1 MRNIK
6 IKSRNHRR
14 KILSPKEHIDKIIAN
29 SFKVLEAVYK
39 EQIEPKSDIAGTP
52 HLEHVGSRIIFPKY
66 SKEYRD
72 GETRLSEQELRFIF
86 VEQFNEYCRK
96 NELHWYYSV
105 ETPTENRYLFKEQKK
120 PKRDKGG
127 RSGEFDLTIHDEYFK
142 RIALIEFKALNHN
155 ESCFTKDFLKLR
167 EEGKEI
173 LTYFIMYIKSYK
185 SDTIAQLH
193 DRIFNATDDDNRNY
207 KDPNTN
213 LHCFAL
219 KPPKEKSNTVDIEKL
234 HHEYNQNSNNSKK

>member
-6 IKSRNHRR
+6 IT
-14 KILSPKEHIDKIIAN
+14 KEHIDKIIAN

-39 EQIEPKSDIAGTP
+39 EQFEPKSDIAGTP
-52 HLEHVGSRIIFPKY
+52 HLEHVGSRLIFPKY
-66 SKEYRD
+66 SETYRNA
-72 GETRLSEQELRFIF
+72 EIRLSEQELRFIF
-86 VEQFNEYCRK
+86 VEQFNKYCRE

-120 PKRDKGG
+120 PKRDESG

-142 RIALIEFKALNHN
+142 RIALIEFKALNHA

-173 LTYFIMYIKSYK
+173 LTYFIMYIKSYDSK
-185 SDTIAQLH
+185 TKDNLSAK
-193 DRIFNATDDDNRNY
+193 IFNATDDDKINY

-213 LHCFAL
+213 LYCYAL
-219 KPPKEKSNTVDIEKL
+219 EPPKGELNKVEFN
-234 HHEYNQNSNNSKK
+234 HNSNYSKK

>member
-6 IKSRNHRR
+6 ITNIVEQSQNHME
-14 KILSPKEHIDKIIAN
+14 KILDPKEHIDKIIAN

-39 EQIEPKSDIAGTP
+39 EQLEPKSDIAGTP

-66 SKEYRD
+66 RENYRNA
-72 GETRLSEQELRFIF
+72 ENRLSEQELRFIF

-96 NELHWYYSV
+96 NKLHWYYSV
-105 ETPTENRYLFKEQKK
+105 ETPTENKYLFKEQKK
-120 PKRDKGG
+120 PKRDEGG
-127 RSGEFDLTIHDEYFK
+127 QSGMFDLTIHDECFK
-142 RIALIEFKALNHN
+142 RIALIEFKALNQK

-173 LTYFIMYIKSYK
+173 LTYFIMYIKSYR
-185 SDTIAQLH
+185 SDTIAQLYNK
-193 DRIFNATDDDNRNY
+193 IFNATDDDKINY
-207 KDPNTN
+207 KDTNTN

-219 KPPKEKSNTVDIEKL
+219 KPPKGKPNIVEF
-234 HHEYNQNSNNSKK
+234 NQNSNNYKK

>member
-1 MRNIK
+1 MRNI
-6 IKSRNHRR
+6 
-14 KILSPKEHIDKIIAN
+14 KEHIDKIITN

-39 EQIEPKSDIAGTP
+39 EQFEPKSNIAGTP
-52 HLEHVGSRIIFPKY
+52 HLEHVGSRLIFPKY
-66 SKEYRD
+66 SKTYRNA
-72 GETRLSEQELRFIF
+72 EIRLSEQELRFIF
-86 VEQFNEYCRK
+86 VEQFNEYCRE

-120 PKRDKGG
+120 PKRDEGG

-142 RIALIEFKALNHN
+142 RIALIEFKALNPN

-173 LTYFIMYIKSYK
+173 LTYFIMYIKSYR
-185 SDTIAQLH
+185 SVTIAQLK
-193 DRIFNATDDDNRNY
+193 DKIFNATDDDKINY

-213 LHCFAL
+213 LYCYAL
-219 KPPKEKSNTVDIEKL
+219 EPPKGEPNKVELN
-234 HHEYNQNSNNSKK
+234 HNSNNSKK

>member
-6 IKSRNHRR
+6 ITNIVEQSQNHME
-14 KILSPKEHIDKIIAN
+14 KILDPKEHIDKIIAN

-39 EQIEPKSDIAGTP
+39 EQLEPKSDIAGTP

-66 SKEYRD
+66 RENYRNA
-72 GETRLSEQELRFIF
+72 ENRLSEQELRFIF

-96 NELHWYYSV
+96 NKLHWYYSV
-105 ETPTENRYLFKEQKK
+105 ETPTENKYLFKEQKK
-120 PKRDKGG
+120 PKRDEGG
-127 RSGEFDLTIHDEYFK
+127 QSGMFDLTIHDECFK
-142 RIALIEFKALNHN
+142 RIALIEFKALNPK

-173 LTYFIMYIKSYK
+173 LTYFIMYIKSYR
-185 SDTIAQLH
+185 SDTIAQLYNK
-193 DRIFNATDDDNRNY
+193 IFNATDDDKINY
-207 KDPNTN
+207 KDTNTN

-219 KPPKEKSNTVDIEKL
+219 KPPKGKPNIVEF
-234 HHEYNQNSNNSKK
+234 NQNSNNYKK

>member
-6 IKSRNHRR
+6 ITNIVEQSQNQLE
-14 KILSPKEHIDKIIAN
+14 KILDSKEHIDKIIAN

-39 EQIEPKSDIAGTP
+39 EQFEPKSDIAGTP
-52 HLEHVGSRIIFPKY
+52 HLEHVGSRLIFPKY
-66 SKEYRD
+66 SKTYRNA
-72 GETRLSEQELRFIF
+72 EIRLSEQELRFIF
-86 VEQFNEYCRK
+86 VEQFNEYCREK
-96 NELHWYYSV
+96 KLHWYYSV

-120 PKRDKGG
+120 PKRDEGG

-142 RIALIEFKALNHN
+142 RIALIEFKALNPN

-173 LTYFIMYIKSYK
+173 LTYFIMYIKSYR
-185 SDTIAQLH
+185 SATIAQLN
-193 DRIFNATDDDNRNY
+193 DKIFKATDDDKINY

-213 LHCFAL
+213 LYCYAL
-219 KPPKEKSNTVDIEKL
+219 EPPENISNKVEFPHNT
-234 HHEYNQNSNNSKK
+234 NN

>member
-6 IKSRNHRR
+6 ITNIVEQSQNHLE
-14 KILSPKEHIDKIIAN
+14 KILDPKEHIDKIITN

-39 EQIEPKSDIAGTP
+39 EQFEPKSDIAGTP
-52 HLEHVGSRIIFPKY
+52 HLEHVGSRLIFPKY
-66 SKEYRD
+66 SETYRNA
-72 GETRLSEQELRFIF
+72 EIRLSEQELRFIF
-86 VEQFNEYCRK
+86 VEQFNEYCRE

-120 PKRDKGG
+120 PKRDEGG

-142 RIALIEFKALNHN
+142 RIALIEFKALNPN

-173 LTYFIMYIKSYK
+173 LTYFIMYIKSYR
-185 SDTIAQLH
+185 SDTIAQLY
-193 DRIFNATDDDNRNY
+193 DKIFNATDDDKINY
-207 KDPNTN
+207 KDTNTN

-219 KPPKEKSNTVDIEKL
+219 KPPKGKPNIVEFN
-234 HHEYNQNSNNSKK
+234 HNSNNSKK

>member
-6 IKSRNHRR
+6 IT
-14 KILSPKEHIDKIIAN
+14 KEHIDKIIAN
-29 SFKVLEAVYK
+29 SFEVLEAVYK
-39 EQIEPKSDIAGTP
+39 EQFEPKSDIAGTP
-52 HLEHVGSRIIFPKY
+52 HLEHVGSRLIFPKY
-66 SKEYRD
+66 SETYRNA
-72 GETRLSEQELRFIF
+72 EIRLSEQELRFIF
-86 VEQFNEYCRK
+86 VEQFNKYCRE

-120 PKRDKGG
+120 PKRDESG

-142 RIALIEFKALNHN
+142 RIALIEFKALNHA

-173 LTYFIMYIKSYK
+173 LTYFIMYIKSYDSK
-185 SDTIAQLH
+185 TKDNLSAK
-193 DRIFNATDDDNRNY
+193 IFNATDDDKINY

-213 LHCFAL
+213 LYCYAL
-219 KPPKEKSNTVDIEKL
+219 EPPKGELNKVEFN
-234 HHEYNQNSNNSKK
+234 HNSNYSKK